1 MRCYN
6 KTVLVRII
14 QIGVDIMK
22 KIILLIMVLAM
33 VVPIPVQAVNK
44 TTSIDAYSQGDEIKG
59 DCLAKEVDLGDNLKG
74 TLAVNNE
81 GLKFIDNDDFVININ
96 QPVKLFDVID
106 DIDNDGIKD
115 IAVYV
120 KANSGYTNFRIIS
133 SKNSK
138 ILYEKS
144 LTHKQLIQ
152 III

>member
-1 MRCYN
+1 MS
-6 KTVLVRII
+6 
-14 QIGVDIMK
+14 K
-22 KIILLIMVLAM
+22 KH
-33 VVPIPVQAVNK
+33 N
-44 TTSIDAYSQGDEIKG
+44 
-59 DCLAKEVDLGDNLKG
+59 G

-96 QPVKLFDVID
+96 QSVKLFEVID

-144 LTHKQLIQ
+144 LTHKTIDTAKILFI
-152 III
+152 